1 MRKLLLA
8 GACASAFTLACSQYD
23 TAAPTATD
31 NLTAKATTDIMLSAS
46 NPFAK
51 ASSLDYTTPDFS
63 QISIADYEPA
73 FTAGIAAHE
82 AEIAAIANDPEPITL
97 ANTLVAMENSG
108 ALLGRTMAVFFNMAS
123 LISNE
128 DYQRLETQLV
138 PALTEHQANIYLNPA
153 LFDKVETL
161 YNQRDEY
168 QGEDRRLIDVYYEQF
183 IRAGAKLSPEAQAS
197 LREIN
202 TRLSSLSTQ
211 FSQNILQSFKDDTIL
226 VADPAQLVGL
236 SDDEIASLKAAA
248 EKAGETGY
256 LITLVNTT
264 RQPILS
270 KLEDRALRELIWRKS
285 AERAHASNDP
295 VILEQVKLR
304 AEAAALLG
312 YDTWADFKLADQMAK
327 TPAPV
332 LAMLSDLAPKA
343 RAKAEAEAAAI
354 QAIIDA
360 EGGGFIVAP
369 WDWAFYAE
377 KVRAAKYDLD
387 ADLVKPYFEFNR
399 VLHDGLFF
407 AMNRLYGITFK
418 AREDLPVWQED
429 VLAFEIF
436 NADGSSVGLFYL
448 DPYAHEGKRGGAWMS
463 SYVDQNLLRGE
474 KPVVYNALN
483 IPKPAPGQPTLMTFD
498 EVTTLFHEFGH
509 ADHGL
514 FSDVKYPSLSGTSVP
529 RDFVEFPSQFNEDWD
544 IDPEVLSNYAK
555 HYQTGEAIP
564 QALLEKMLAAH
575 TFNQGFDTLEYL
587 AAALLDMA
595 WHTIDAET
603 TIDDVD
609 AFENAA
615 LEKYGVDFAPVP
627 PRYKSAYFS
636 HVFGGGYSS
645 GYYAY
650 LWTEVLAAD
659 AFAYLNTKGGL
670 TRENGQD
677 YRDAILSI
685 GNSKDLMQSFEQ
697 FRGQEA
703 SVDALLQRRGLLSK
717 FK

>member
-1 MRKLLLA
+1 MRTILLA
-8 GACASAFTLACSQYD
+8 GACISALTLGCSQQYP
-23 TAAPTATD
+23 AAQD
-31 NLTAKATTDIMLSAS
+31 SSSLSSVENMPNAS
-46 NPFAK
+46 NPFVK
-51 ASSLDYTTPDFS
+51 PSTLDYQTPDFS
-63 QISIADYEPA
+63 KIAISDYESA
-73 FTAGIAAHE
+73 FAAGMAAQL
-82 AEIAAIANDPEPITL
+82 AEIEAIANNPAPVSL
-97 ANTLVAMENSG
+97 QNTLVAMENSG
-108 ALLGRTMAVFFNMAS
+108 ALLGRVATVFFNLAGMV
-123 LISNE
+123 SNDE
-128 DYQRLETQLV
+128 YQRIEADMS
-138 PALTEHQANIYLNPA
+138 PKLTEHKATIYLNKA
-153 LFDKVETL
+153 LFNKVETL
-161 YNQRDEY
+161 YDQRQQY
-168 QGEDRRLIDVYYEQF
+168 QGEDRRLIEVYYDQF

-197 LREIN
+197 LRDIN
-202 TRLSSLSTQ
+202 TRLSSLSTE
-211 FSQNILQSFKDDTIL
+211 FSQNILQSFKYDTIL
-226 VADPAQLVGL
+226 VSDKAELAGL
-236 SDDEIASLKAAA
+236 SDDEIESLAAA
-248 EKAGETGY
+248 ATKADKQGY
-256 LITLVNTT
+256 LISLVNTT

-270 KLEDRALRELIWRKS
+270 KLENRQLRETIWRKS
-285 AERAHASNDP
+285 AERARASNNP
-295 VILEQVKLR
+295 LLLEQAKLR
-304 AEAAALLG
+304 AEAAKLMG
-312 YDTWADFKLADQMAK
+312 YNTWADYKLADQMAK

-332 LAMLSDLAPKA
+332 LKMLSDLAPKA
-343 RAKAEAEAAAI
+343 RARAEAEAADI

-360 EGGGFIVAP
+360 SGAGFTLAP

-377 KVRAAKYDLD
+377 QVRAEKYDLD
-387 ADLVKPYFEFNR
+387 ADLVKPYFELNR

-407 AMNRLYGITFK
+407 AMNRLYGITFE
-418 AREDLPVWQED
+418 ARKDLPVWQED

-448 DPYAHEGKRGGAWMS
+448 DPYAREGKRGGAWMS
-463 SYVDQNLLRGE
+463 SYVSQNQLRGE

-514 FSDVKYPSLSGTSVP
+514 FSNVKYPSLAGTSVP

-544 IDPEVLSNYAK
+544 IDPEVLANYAK
-555 HYQTGEAIP
+555 HYQTGEPIP
-564 QALLEKMLAAH
+564 QALLKKMLAAH

-587 AAALLDMA
+587 ASALLDMA
-595 WHTIDAET
+595 WHSIDASANIT
-603 TIDDVD
+603 DVE
-609 AFENAA
+609 AFEQAA
-615 LEKYGVDFAPVP
+615 LAKYGVDFTPVP

-636 HVFGGGYSS
+636 HVFAGGYSS

-659 AFAYLNTKGGL
+659 AFAFLNTKGGL